1 MSSAYNEINA
11 PISWRVQ
18 IPVYGAALFSNSSL
32 HLYNVVVPLWT
43 ATLTQD
49 PLIIGVVLGARHVLP
64 MLFLIHGGAMMDRFG
79 IQRVMLVFAGASIC
93 VPILYPAVPLIPAL
107 ILFQMCG
114 GLAVMTTWIG
124 AQSLTGSLMK
134 GHPIYTGR
142 LTLATRVGTIFG
154 PPIVG
159 AIWDFYGSWW
169 AFLFLS
175 IWAGLTFLFTWL
187 VPNQE
192 KLARDI
198 VLENSVLATKIRG
211 IMPQFGDYLDAFRLI
226 AVPAIG
232 LVFMVTILR
241 HSGVAIQSNFYVIYL
256 NEIGISGTLIGILFS
271 VLGLVGG
278 LGAISTGWLA
288 KRFSNR
294 RILLSSIGLGVFMIT
309 ITPAIAWTGFKLDPL
324 PITRIFENLG
334 ILIDWHP
341 VAGVFGLYVLFLL
354 AMAIRGATSG
364 VAQAMEIS
372 IVAQAA
378 GAAQGK
384 GAGLRVTAGR
394 VAAVFLPIIMGAVAK
409 LFGLEMSFF
418 IVGGAILLILGL
430 LAMRDP
436 GVRPKLDT

>member
-1 MSSAYNEINA
+1 MSSASTEIYA

-18 IPVYGAALFSNSSL
+18 IPVYGTALFSNSSL

-49 PLIIGVVLGARHVLP
+49 PLIIGIVLGARHVLP

-93 VPILYPAVPLIPAL
+93 IPILYPAVPLIPAL
-107 ILFQMCG
+107 IFFQMCG
-114 GLAVMTTWIG
+114 GMAVMTTWIG
-124 AQSLTGSLMK
+124 SQSLTGSLMK
-134 GHPIYTGR
+134 GHPKYTGR

-159 AIWDFYGSWW
+159 AIWDFLGPWW

-175 IWAGLTFLFTWL
+175 IWAVLTFLFTWL

-198 VLENSVLATKIRG
+198 VLEDPRLAKKIRG
-211 IMPQFGDYLDAFRLI
+211 IMPQIGDYLDAFRLI
-226 AVPAIG
+226 AIPAIG

-256 NEIGISGTLIGILFS
+256 NGIGISGTLIGILFS

-294 RILLSSIGLGVFMIT
+294 LILLSSIGLGVFMIT
-309 ITPAIAWTGFKLDPL
+309 ITPAIAWTGFNLDPS
-324 PITRIFENLG
+324 PIIKIFEDLG
-334 ILIDWHP
+334 ILVDWNP
-341 VAGVFGLYVLFLL
+341 IAGVFGLYVLFLL

-409 LFGLEMSFF
+409 LFGLEVSFF

-436 GVRPKLDT
+436 DVRPKLDT